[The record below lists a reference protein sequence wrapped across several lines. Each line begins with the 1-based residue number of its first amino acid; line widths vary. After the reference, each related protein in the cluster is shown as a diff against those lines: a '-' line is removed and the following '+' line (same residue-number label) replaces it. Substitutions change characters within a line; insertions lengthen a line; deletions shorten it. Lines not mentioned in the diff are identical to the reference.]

1 MFVGLCAGDGDKY
14 FFQLWESGNQQR
26 TLNITIIISA
36 STTENPSI
44 NHHHH
49 LISTIIISITHHRG
63 VYKVYSS
70 PFIMMMPLQ
79 IYLLQHDILV
89 DFLSSIGSGKQ
100 QSG

>member
-44 NHHHH
+44 N
-49 LISTIIISITHHRG
+49 IIII
-63 VYKVYSS
+63 
-70 PFIMMMPLQ
+70 
-79 IYLLQHDILV
+79 
-89 DFLSSIGSGKQ
+89 
-100 QSG
+100 